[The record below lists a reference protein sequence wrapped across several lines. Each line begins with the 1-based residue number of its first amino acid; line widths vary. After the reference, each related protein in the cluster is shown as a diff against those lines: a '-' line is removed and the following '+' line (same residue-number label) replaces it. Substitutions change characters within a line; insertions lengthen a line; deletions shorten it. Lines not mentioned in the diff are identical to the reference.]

1 MRDAVLTRGSR
12 WKGRLLVLSGVA
24 LGVIVALGG
33 TGWYFSDVLKDSAL
47 TVDHSPREPNLE
59 VVAISDDQVT
69 LRITPRAK
77 SDGPWTK
84 EGIWGV
90 VGDGGYGQVGPILS
104 RDDEQVVRRFV
115 SLTGNLRNGDR
126 VRLDNFAFPV
136 DPVVAFDIPFQEVAF
151 SSGLGEFPA
160 WLIDGP
166 SSTWAIMVHGRGADR
181 REALRLL
188 PTIVELGMPA
198 LIITYRNDEGVPA
211 SRDGFYQ
218 FGETEWEELEAAAN
232 YALDH
237 GAQDLVLVGYSMGGA
252 IVTNFLYQSPLAQ
265 RVRGAILEAPVL
277 SFEALVDFRARRRG
291 IPRPI
296 TAMGKIV
303 ANFRFDLHFGRRDYL
318 SRADQLEVPILLF
331 HGDDDETAPIET
343 SDELA
348 RLRPDI
354 VTYVRV
360 PDATHVHAWN
370 MDPDAYEGAVR
381 EFLRRAA

>member
-1 MRDAVLTRGSR
+1 MRDAVLTRASR
-12 WKGRLLVLSGVA
+12 WRGRILVLSGIA
-24 LGVIVALGG
+24 LGVIVALAG
-33 TGWYFSDVLKDSAL
+33 TGWYFSDVLKNSAL
-47 TVDHSPREPNLE
+47 TVDHSPSEPDLE
-59 VVAISDDQVT
+59 VVAIGDDQVT

-115 SLTGNLRNGDR
+115 SLTGILRKGDR

-136 DPVVAFDIPFQEVAF
+136 DPLVAFDIPFQEVVF
-151 SSGLGEFPA
+151 SSGLGDFPA
-160 WLIDGP
+160 WIIDGP
-166 SSTWAIMVHGRGADR
+166 SSTWVIMVHGRGADR

-237 GAQDLVLVGYSMGGA
+237 GARELVLVGYSMGGA

-265 RVRGAILEAPVL
+265 RVQGAILEAPVL
-277 SFEALVDFRARRRG
+277 GFEALVDFRARRRG

-296 TAMGKIV
+296 TALGKTV

-318 SRADQLEVPILLF
+318 SRAGQLDVPILLF

-360 PDATHVHAWN
+360 PGATHLHSWN
-370 MDPDAYEGAVR
+370 MDPAVYESAVR
-381 EFLRRAA
+381 DFFQRIR